1 MQKTVL
7 ITGASSG
14 FGLSACEEFLAK
26 GWKVLVAVRGGQTR
40 IPLFAGLLAKYPDSI
55 EILELDLTDRKS
67 IEALAQLLDTRAPI
81 DGLIN
86 NAGYGLFGATEDTTD
101 ESLRRQMEVNFFG
114 TFTLTQKLLP
124 ALRKSRGV
132 LLTVS
137 SIVGR
142 HSLPLTGAYCAS
154 KFAVEGWME
163 SLSAELKP
171 YQVDCYLL
179 EPGGYPTGFGT
190 SLDWSQPAEASAYV
204 AATKGYQIL
213 REKIS
218 QRNQGKSISPV
229 GQKMVSLL
237 EKRPKGLRHLIG
249 SDAVMTALLGKIL
262 PANLWHRIVSNIM
275 NSLQRRNSL

>member
-26 GWKVLVAVRGGQTR
+26 GWIVLAAVRGGQSR
-40 IPLFAGLLAKYPDSI
+40 APLFAGLLAKHPNRI
-55 EILELDLTDRKS
+55 EILELDLADPGS
-67 IEALAQLLDTRAPI
+67 IEALAELLESRAPI

-101 ESLRRQMEVNFFG
+101 ENLRRQMEVNFFG
-114 TFTLTQKLLP
+114 TFTLTRKLLP

-142 HSLPLTGAYCAS
+142 HALPLTGAYCAS

-190 SLDWSQPAEASAYV
+190 SLDWTQPAETSAFV
-204 AATKGYQIL
+204 ATTKGYQVL
-213 REKIS
+213 REKVS
-218 QRNQGKSISPV
+218 QRNKGKSISPV
-229 GQKMVSLL
+229 GQKMVYLL
-237 EKRPKGLRHLIG
+237 EQRPNALRHLIG
-249 SDAVMTALLGKIL
+249 SDALMTALLGKVL
-262 PANLWHRIVSNIM
+262 PANLWHRMVSTIM
-275 NSLQRRNSL
+275 NMLQARNSI

>member
-14 FGLSACEEFLAK
+14 FGLTACEQFLAQ
-26 GWKVLVAVRGGQTR
+26 GWKVLAAVRGGQDR
-40 IPLFAGLLAKYPDSI
+40 LPLFAELVAKYPGCIELLALDLADRQSI
-55 EILELDLTDRKS
+55 ERLASVLE
-67 IEALAQLLDTRAPI
+67 TRAPI

-101 ESLRRQMEVNFFG
+101 ISLRRQMEVNFFG

-142 HSLPLTGAYCAS
+142 HALPLTGAYCAS

-171 YQVDCYLL
+171 FHVDCYLL

-190 SLDWSQPAEASAYV
+190 SLDWSEPAEGSAYQQ
-204 AATKGYQIL
+204 ATKGYQVL
-213 REKIS
+213 REKVS
-218 QRNQGKSISPV
+218 ELSKSKRIAPV
-229 GQKMVSLL
+229 GKKMVYLL
-237 EKRPKGLRHLIG
+237 TKRPSGLRHLVG
-249 SDAVMTALLGKIL
+249 SDAVLTALFGKLL
-262 PANLWHRIVSNIM
+262 PANLWHLMISAVINR
-275 NSLQRRNSL
+275 LQRRNSL